1 MATYHSER
9 RRRGQNFRT
18 FVVSYYANGQ
28 RQLRRFMDFAS
39 ANTEADRIATQKAQG
54 TLGAG
59 ALSPKERVS
68 LEQALALLSK

>member
-1 MATYHSER
+1 
-9 RRRGQNFRT
+9 
-18 FVVSYYANGQ
+18 
-28 RQLRRFMDFAS
+28 MDFAS